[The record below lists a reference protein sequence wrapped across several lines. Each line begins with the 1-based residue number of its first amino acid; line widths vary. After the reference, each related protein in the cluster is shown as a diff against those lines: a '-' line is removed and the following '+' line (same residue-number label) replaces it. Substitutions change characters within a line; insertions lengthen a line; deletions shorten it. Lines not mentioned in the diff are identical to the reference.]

1 MKSKRIESFHISNC
15 LLGSGSFSEV
25 YLGHS
30 VRLGKIAVKV
40 IPRNRIKGTYYAN
53 ADNEMDIFEREVKL
67 LNACKHEYIVEL
79 IDVKKTESNIYIF
92 LEYCEGGSLAQY
104 ISLHNKLP

>member
-1 MKSKRIESFHISNC
+1 
-15 LLGSGSFSEV
+15 
-25 YLGHS
+25 
-30 VRLGKIAVKV
+30 
-40 IPRNRIKGTYYAN
+40 
-53 ADNEMDIFEREVKL
+53 MDIFEREVKL